1 MPRGEIRVG
10 TWEVFQIT
18 MLAEF
23 AEAAILINIWHK
35 NQSTK
40 DTHARNVKQYL
51 CDQLVK
57 FCTFAALF
65 LLYRCALLVLH
76 CIALLILRQR
86 LIITFLSHGVQYSNI
101 YVTICG

>member
-10 TWEVFQIT
+10 RCFK
-18 MLAEF
+18 LPCFAEF
-23 AEAAILINIWHK
+23 AEANILINNWHK

-51 CDQLVK
+51 CDQVVK
-57 FCTFAALF
+57 FYTFAALF

-86 LIITFLSHGVQYSNI
+86 LMITFLSHGVQ
-101 YVTICG
+101 